1 MKKCEVPCRKCSDG
15 EAVIC
20 SEDGTRSLSH
30 TDLEKYYLYETKEGE
45 NNNNNK
51 KETRSL
57 SKDKASL
64 FKVDFV

>member
-1 MKKCEVPCRKCSDG
+1 VAKGTKMKKCEVPCRKCSDG

-51 KETRSL
+51 KKKNQES
-57 SKDKASL
+57 
-64 FKVDFV
+64 FKGQS